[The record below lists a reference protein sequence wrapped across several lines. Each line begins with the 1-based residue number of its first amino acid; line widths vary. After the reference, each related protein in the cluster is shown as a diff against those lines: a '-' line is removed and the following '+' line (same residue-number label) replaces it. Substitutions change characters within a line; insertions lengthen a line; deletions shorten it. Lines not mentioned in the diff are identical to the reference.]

1 MTLIFRFF
9 LERSFRNRP
18 PRRCYGRLEILLN
31 CGNLSCYDYNLM
43 THDVAMG
50 QVLLG
55 KKPGV
60 GRRGIIKIR
69 VIFVSDDDPSSD
81 TKPNGL
87 FPYLSEESRL
97 LQTWGFV

>member
-1 MTLIFRFF
+1 
-9 LERSFRNRP
+9 
-18 PRRCYGRLEILLN
+18 
-31 CGNLSCYDYNLM
+31 M

-55 KKPGV
+55 KNLGV
-60 GRRGIIKIR
+60 GRRGIVKIR
-69 VIFVSDDDPSSD
+69 VIFVFNDDPSSD

-97 LQTWGFV
+97 LQTWDLFRLKVTKLQRETIV